1 MSPSWKMSAPY
12 RPPPSAKTPHHNYF
26 RASTVAAPPPLPD
39 LLDVE
44 SFPALHAGD
53 VRCSVWESKGVH
65 RTEPKKE
72 DRKPS
77 VWWETA
83 PPGWMLLTPNWGGSG
98 VDKVFC
104 DYGGDSEHEEVI
116 RATELR
122 QAARDLT
129 RRHTERMRDKEA
141 LLADIGDIT
150 PHNVIL
156 FQQRVEYEPPYLFDD
171 DYASS
176 DEDWQDGE

>member
-1 MSPSWKMSAPY
+1 MSTPY
-12 RPPPSAKTPHHNYF
+12 RPPPSTKAPRHNCF
-26 RASTVAAPPPLPD
+26 QASTAAATPPLPD

-53 VRCSVWESKGVH
+53 VRPGVWGCKGA
-65 RTEPKKE
+65 RRAGPKKE
-72 DRKPS
+72 RASGPS

-116 RATELR
+116 RSEELR
-122 QAARDLT
+122 QQWLRDPT
-129 RRHTERMRDKEA
+129 RRHIQWMQEKEA
-141 LLADIGDIT
+141 LLADIGDMT

-156 FQQRVEYEPPYLFDD
+156 FQQRVEYEPPNLLDD
-171 DYASS
+171 DCASS